1 MRLLFVESSN
11 PISATTGGSFKSL
24 KVILDSFKESQNK
37 LFISF
42 YFQNYLSDYC
52 IQNGIKTYILP
63 YFSLAKLFRKCRVD
77 STKESLQ
84 TCKNPSR
91 NYLKEILGKIN
102 VTINISLNVFPI
114 LRVIKS
120 EKINLV
126 YCNTGVSCDRAAAI
140 AAIILRRKYI
150 LHLRNAPKLNSI
162 DRFLLRKAYKIIAIS
177 NYVSEKHS
185 LNNGKLF
192 PKSFV
197 IINPIGKEIED
208 HLPNER
214 HIRTKNGGLIIG
226 CFSRLITWKG
236 LELLISEFNQFLI
249 HGGSGELLI
258 YGDGPLKKRLIEQ
271 IKNLQIES
279 KVQLFDFCEDI
290 VRVMKGCSVVVCPS
304 IEPEPLGRVVIEAMH
319 LGIPVI
325 ASNLGGHR
333 ETIIAERDGIL
344 FNPNNVGDLAI
355 QLNRIFEN
363 TELCESI
370 SRQGVLKAH
379 QFRSQEYVLRLKEFL
394 FSD

>member
-24 KVILDSFKESQNK
+24 KVILDGFKKSQNK
-37 LFISF
+37 LFIAF

-63 YFSLAKLFRKCRVD
+63 YFSLVKFFRKRRVA

-84 TCKNPSR
+84 TCHTPSR
-91 NYLKEILGKIN
+91 NYLKGVLRKVNATIN
-102 VTINISLNVFPI
+102 VSLNVFPL
-114 LRVIKS
+114 LRVIKR
-120 EKINLV
+120 ERINLV

-150 LHLRNAPKLNSI
+150 LHLRNVPNLNHI
-162 DRFLLRKAYKIIAIS
+162 DRFLLKRAYKIIAIS
-177 NYVSEKHS
+177 NYVSERHNLQNKD
-185 LNNGKLF
+185 LF
-192 PKSFV
+192 SKAFV
-197 IINPIGKEIED
+197 IINPIGKEIET
-208 HLPNER
+208 LPPNEL
-214 HIRTKNGGLIIG
+214 HTRTKNGGLIIG

-236 LELLISEFNQFLI
+236 LELLISEFNQFLM

-271 IKNLQIES
+271 IKNLHLES
-279 KVQLFDFCEDI
+279 NVQLFDFCED
-290 VRVMKGCSVVVCPS
+290 VASVMKECSVVVCPS
-304 IEPEPLGRVVIEAMH
+304 IKPEPLGRVVIEAMH
-319 LGIPVI
+319 LGVPVI
-325 ASNLGGHR
+325 ASNLGGHK
-333 ETIIAERDGIL
+333 ETIISERDGIL
-344 FNPNNVGDLAI
+344 FDPENAGDLAI
-355 QLNRIFEN
+355 QLNRVFEN
-363 TELCESI
+363 TELCNSI

-379 QFRSQEYVLRLKEFL
+379 QFRSHEYVLRLKEFL